1 MFPMVKPTGNPVNR
15 PIFPGAGGYGG
26 SVTMGQ
32 VVRARQAAAA
42 QTARNATQAAEMA
55 KPMFPGAGG
64 YGGSITK
71 GQAGLRRRP
80 QAVMG
85 TGSAGRTAP
94 SQAGRKFGQYSG
106 PTRAHTINA
115 NMAASQKRGINRAV
129 SSVPKNGSGTD
140 LSKFAGNLT
149 EDSFPKGK
157 KPLMSMFGDMTR
169 RKRIGIGLGLGVAAG
184 VAMNRRGE
192 GVSPG
197 RQSNARY

>member
-1 MFPMVKPTGNPVNR
+1 MGKPTSTPLDR
-15 PIFPGAGGYGG
+15 PMFPGAGGYGG
-26 SVTMGQ
+26 SVTVGQ
-32 VVRARQAAAA
+32 GVRARQAAAA

-71 GQAGLRRRP
+71 GQAGPRRRP

-106 PTRAHTINA
+106 PTRAHRVNA
-115 NMAASQKRGINRAV
+115 NMAAARKRGINRPVV
-129 SSVPKNGSGTD
+129 SAPTSGAPVNAAADVVKESKKGMGLFKNPKQAA
-140 LSKFAGNLT
+140 L
-149 EDSFPKGK
+149 
-157 KPLMSMFGDMTR
+157 
-169 RKRIGIGLGLGVAAG
+169 IGLGLGIATS

-192 GVSPG
+192 GASPG